1 MIYTL
6 SNDVRQ
12 IGEKILKEPRYKYIV
27 DASIQIGYMETD
39 KERQGKKIR
48 YADCTKV
55 ADRYRALSPYDFL
68 ITFYP
73 PALEASVEA
82 QERIM
87 RHELLHVGVKPDGS
101 LYVEPH
107 DVEDFREMLEQYGL
121 DWVRE

>member
-1 MIYTL
+1 MTYMISST
-6 SNDVRQ
+6 VRE
-12 IGEKILKEPRYKYIV
+12 IGEKILKEPRYKYIT
-27 DASIQIGYMETD
+27 DAGIRIQWMETD
-39 KERQGKKIR
+39 KERQGKKVR

-55 ADRYRALSPYDFL
+55 ADRYRELTPYDFMV
-68 ITFYP
+68 TFYP

-87 RHELLHVGVKPDGS
+87 RHELLHIGVKPDGG

-107 DVEDFREMLEQYGL
+107 DIEDFREIIEQYGL